1 MKIKRDFISNSSST
15 SFIYISQNEF
25 SKDMFF
31 QAIGISSSSPLCPM
45 FEDFYR
51 VLEDAIN
58 GGERIFDIK
67 KLNVDER
74 YPEYSS
80 STLEHVDNALKNN
93 KKVILCG
100 LSSETDLPET
110 FLCIESFEI
119 FSPDFIIN
127 AYNNY
132 W

>member
-31 QAIGISSSSPLCPM
+31 KAIGISSSSPLCPM

-58 GGERIFDIK
+58 GGERVFDIK

-74 YPEYSS
+74 YPEFSN
-80 STLEHVDNALKNN
+80 STLEHADDALKNN
-93 KKVILCG
+93 KKVILCS
-100 LSSETDLPET
+100 LSSETELPET

-119 FSPDFIIN
+119 LSPDFIIN